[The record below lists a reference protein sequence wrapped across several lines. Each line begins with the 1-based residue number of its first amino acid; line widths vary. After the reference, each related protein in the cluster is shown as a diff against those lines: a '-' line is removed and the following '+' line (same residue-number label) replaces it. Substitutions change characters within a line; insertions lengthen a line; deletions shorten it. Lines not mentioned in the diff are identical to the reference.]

1 MFLTGERADDSTTDL
16 DKRDNRLAET
26 KINLFS
32 FSFSQLFAS
41 RTHDQT
47 TNGLVQNLYN
57 TLYTLKLTVTFSA

>member
-16 DKRDNRLAET
+16 DKRDNTLAET
-26 KINLFS
+26 KINLLS

>member
-1 MFLTGERADDSTTDL
+1 MFLTGERADDLTTDL

-26 KINLFS
+26 KINLLS